1 MLHLFQTFTTM
12 SLTTLKDD
20 LLAEFREERIMI
32 NDQLE
37 ILDPLGTSLRM
48 PAAQNLYSSS
58 TLFIAEFVCYAGC
71 AGAVAF
77 AVAMHNIYPFN
88 LLNTA
93 LYNPELRSTLG
104 GPNITFLSAA
114 IYALVGIVAIGLFVI
129 AQLVRS
135 VRLKNE
141 VLRHAGRDVK
151 TIVSQHLLRRA
162 AMEAIEQRHLL
173 ATTGIVQIP
182 PSTAKASASATSTA
196 NERSSLQNAISRVIP
211 A

>member
-1 MLHLFQTFTTM
+1 M

-48 PAAQNLYSSS
+48 PAAQNLYSTS
-58 TLFIAEFVCYAGC
+58 TLFIAEFACYAGC
-71 AGAVAF
+71 VGAIAF
-77 AVAMHNIYPFN
+77 AIVMHNIYPFN

-93 LYNPELRSTLG
+93 LYTPELRSALG
-104 GPNITFLSAA
+104 GPNITLLWAA
-114 IYALVGIVAIGLFVI
+114 IYGLVGILSASLLII
-129 AQLVRS
+129 ARLVRS

-141 VLRHAGRDVK
+141 VLSHAGKDIK
-151 TIVSQHLLRRA
+151 TFVSQHLLRRA

-173 ATTGIVQIP
+173 ATTGIVQV
-182 PSTAKASASATSTA
+182 PSSPNKVTGAPVAKPADRGGY
-196 NERSSLQNAISRVIP
+196 NGSLPQIVP